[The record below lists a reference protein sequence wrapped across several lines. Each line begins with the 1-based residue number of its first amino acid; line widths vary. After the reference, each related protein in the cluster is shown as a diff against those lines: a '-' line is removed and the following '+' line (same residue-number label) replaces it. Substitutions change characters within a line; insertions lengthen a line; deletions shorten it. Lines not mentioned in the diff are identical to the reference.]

1 MIPDTRNS
9 RHRRTEVNLA
19 VTSETIPCN
28 NHFPEEKSGKRFYL
42 VMTKGPYL
50 SPGVTLNYL
59 STTSS
64 AAILNVY
71 EIHCHLWMPRD
82 QTNFYIL
89 LILAGWLKMQ
99 KAMAEAR
106 IHHHWYNERMM
117 VPGDV
122 LVSSFNSFFFFTF

>member
-19 VTSETIPCN
+19 VTSETIPWN
-28 NHFPEEKSGKRFYL
+28 NHFPEEKSGKRFCL
-42 VMTKGPYL
+42 VMAKGPYL

-89 LILAGWLKMQ
+89 LILAGRLKMQ

-106 IHHHWYNERMM
+106 IHHWYNERMM

-122 LVSSFNSFFFFTF
+122 LVSGFNSFFFFTF